1 MSHSPLEFDQ
11 TEPRDGLDIAIV
23 GMAARF
29 PGDPDLGTFWRN
41 LCAGVESVSRL
52 TPQELAEAGVDRK
65 TAGRPNY
72 VGARALLEGIDLFDA
87 PFFSM
92 TPKEAETTDPQQ
104 RLLLECAW
112 ETLEHAGYD
121 PSRYKPRR

>member
-29 PGDPDLGTFWRN
+29 PGAPDLEAFWRN

-52 TPQELAEAGVDRK
+52 TPQELAEAGVDRVVAEELESVAVPAEI
-65 TAGRPNY
+65 TDFWTPLARSMALARSCTVA
-72 VGARALLEGIDLFDA
+72 VGVAVV
-87 PFFSM
+87 
-92 TPKEAETTDPQQ
+92 PK
-104 RLLLECAW
+104 
-112 ETLEHAGYD
+112 
-121 PSRYKPRR
+121 